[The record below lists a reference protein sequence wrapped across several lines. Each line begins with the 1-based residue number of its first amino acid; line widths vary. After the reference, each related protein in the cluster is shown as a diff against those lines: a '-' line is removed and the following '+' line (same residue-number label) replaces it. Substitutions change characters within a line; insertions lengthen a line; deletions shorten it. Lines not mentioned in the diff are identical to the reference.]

1 MFFRAI
7 LPGEVKED
15 VNLRVQLPFLTSIG
29 NDQTITHLGLD
40 VGGMNLPLSQLY
52 SHSITQNILWEVLAH
67 SSRLFLLHSPST
79 IRYHMSYQYSFPS
92 SSLLPPAMQ
101 ILDVAPSK
109 RTPPPHYSVF
119 NHYRFH
125 FSLMEYCRGL
135 TKGNVRGEM
144 MATGIKIAGE
154 VRARID

>member
-109 RTPPPHYSVF
+109 RTPPPPLLCFQSLPFSFFF
-119 NHYRFH
+119 NGV
-125 FSLMEYCRGL
+125 LQGL
-135 TKGNVRGEM
+135 
-144 MATGIKIAGE
+144 
-154 VRARID
+154 D